1 MDLEDNIAHY
11 LLSPSLVLSTG
22 AQIIDLL
29 QEGLI
34 NTGAG
39 SSGAYPYAYGLRY
52 DVDLPSFT
60 VSNVEVN
67 PRVEGTW
74 EAIDE
79 AATYTVVTNSFL
91 ARGGDGYFTAE
102 DLDKVDT
109 FKEYAQAFV
118 DFVEEVGSVED
129 VPLDVYSTKS
139 ITGGRTC
146 SA

>member
-1 MDLEDNIAHY
+1 MG
-11 LLSPSLVLSTG
+11 SLVK
-22 AQIIDLL
+22 
-29 QEGLI
+29 